1 MQPSRPAA
9 EFLTGVRDQLPLLL
23 GVVPFG
29 LIFGAVALSVGM
41 TPLAAQGFSLL
52 IFAGSAQFV
61 AAGLVGELVPPLAI
75 IATIIVVNLRHTLYS
90 ASMAPYLAKLPLR
103 WKLALGWL
111 LTDEAFATTIIRYR
125 RGRLEYAHWYM
136 LGTGMTLWSTWQIST
151 AIGITLGPRVPQAFP
166 LEFAVP
172 LTFLA
177 LLMPTLVDR
186 PSLAA
191 AASAGVLAIA
201 LHGLPYRLGL
211 LIGAMSGV
219 GIGML
224 TASRRA
230 DA

>member
-1 MQPSRPAA
+1 
-9 EFLTGVRDQLPLLL
+9 LLL

-29 LIFGAVALSVGM
+29 MIFGAVALSVGM

-52 IFAGSAQFV
+52 IFAGSAQFI
-61 AAGLVGELVPPLAI
+61 AAGLVGDLVPSLAI
-75 IATIIVVNLRHTLYS
+75 IATIVVVNLRHALYS

-111 LTDEAFATTIIRYR
+111 LTDEAFATTITRYR
-125 RGRLEYAHWYM
+125 RGRLEHAHWYM

-151 AIGITLGPRVPQAFP
+151 AIGITLGTRVPQSFP
-166 LEFAVP
+166 LDFAVP

-177 LLMPTLVDR
+177 LLVPTLVDR

-191 AASAGVLAIA
+191 AAGAGVLAIA

-224 TASRRA
+224 TARRRDGA
-230 DA
+230 